1 MKNIKKLFEEVKP
14 DFFYKRRPYRLYRKD
29 LGSGRF
35 YYEFVG
41 DEVRHFIS
49 ITNVQDKLLPKGIEF
64 YKWVMKNGGEA
75 ETIRDAAAAY
85 GTAYHVCCSMKVKDG
100 GFDFDWLS
108 RITKGKTNF
117 ENMLGDYAHMAP
129 RWIEGFKKGLTCFFQ
144 FLEEKVTEIYAIE
157 LPIRSHLGYAATLD
171 MVCELTFGGKQV
183 VAAVDFKSMIL
194 EPGSTKKKEFHDGHE
209 FQLEGQKFAW
219 NENFPELPITHVF
232 NFAPTNFKGEVPTYE
247 LKNQTQNKF
256 SRDIITQHGPI
267 NLFVMKMLEAK
278 AMGYLNKPSSK
289 FSFIQGKFEGNFDA
303 SKHIIQYQL

>member
-41 DEVRHFIS
+41 DEVRHYCS
-49 ITNVQDKLLPKGIEF
+49 ITNVCDKLLPKGIEF

-85 GTAYHVCCSMKVKDG
+85 GTAYHTCCAMKVKQG

-144 FLEEKVTEIYAIE
+144 FLEERVVKIHAVE
-157 LPIRSHLGYAATLD
+157 LPIRSHLGFAATLD
-171 MVCELTFGGKQV
+171 FVCDLNFNGKIV
-183 VAAVDFKSMIL
+183 TSDVDLKSMIL

>member
-1 MKNIKKLFEEVKP
+1 
-14 DFFYKRRPYRLYRKD
+14 
-29 LGSGRF
+29 
-35 YYEFVG
+35 
-41 DEVRHFIS
+41 
-49 ITNVQDKLLPKGIEF
+49 
-64 YKWVMKNGGEA
+64 
-75 ETIRDAAAAY
+75 
-85 GTAYHVCCSMKVKDG
+85 
-100 GFDFDWLS
+100 
-108 RITKGKTNF
+108 
-117 ENMLGDYAHMAP
+117 
-129 RWIEGFKKGLTCFFQ
+129 
-144 FLEEKVTEIYAIE
+144 
-157 LPIRSHLGYAATLD
+157 
-171 MVCELTFGGKQV
+171 MVCELTFGGKSV

-219 NENFPELPITHVF
+219 NENFSELPITHVF

-247 LKNQTQNKF
+247 LRNQTQNKF